1 MRRASGVLVVL
12 LALLP
17 ILPEFSVLTTFE
29 YEFEKLPFDWYQ
41 FIWLFRVTAIMV
53 LTVLFL
59 VWIVRLVRFL
69 LLFTRDG
76 VMMDSIIERYEHDIL
91 PQGDMLSLRRLRF
104 GIVFLVIGAALTV
117 NICIEEKILVP
128 SILCA
133 LFVVIG
139 VLIFGTDLKDRKPFF
154 LSAGALGVLS
164 IAELCINNY
173 YTTYYSYELS
183 GWDPTAYRLF
193 LGLRATQ
200 VAEAFLAAWTFYL
213 LLDLFAAFIKERV
226 FEKYRGNDTAELS
239 ARATE
244 RLHKS
249 FGKKIVACKIL
260 FFAAAAAIALE
271 SIFQLEHPWLWWI
284 SVPTVIAS
292 TVTFATFLYALLD
305 HLVWQS
311 NAESTH
317 KED

>member
-1 MRRASGVLVVL
+1 
-12 LALLP
+12 
-17 ILPEFSVLTTFE
+17 
-29 YEFEKLPFDWYQ
+29 
-41 FIWLFRVTAIMV
+41 
-53 LTVLFL
+53 
-59 VWIVRLVRFL
+59 
-69 LLFTRDG
+69 
-76 VMMDSIIERYEHDIL
+76 
-91 PQGDMLSLRRLRF
+91 
-104 GIVFLVIGAALTV
+104 
-117 NICIEEKILVP
+117 
-128 SILCA
+128 
-133 LFVVIG
+133 
-139 VLIFGTDLKDRKPFF
+139 
-154 LSAGALGVLS
+154 
-164 IAELCINNY
+164 
-173 YTTYYSYELS
+173 
-183 GWDPTAYRLF
+183 
-193 LGLRATQ
+193 
-200 VAEAFLAAWTFYL
+200 LAAWTFYL
-213 LLDLFAAFIKERV
+213 LLDLFSAFIKGRV

-284 SVPTVIAS
+284 SVPAVIAS